1 MATGIGVF
9 AGAAGDL
16 ARLPPAR
23 HPLRTRWN
31 QGRTFTRLSSTRGLL
46 EQTIDRLRTEDPR
59 EYLVRLAEVLGARRP
74 TFERLDEGVRFVALE
89 HDLVCRVVDHRATV
103 ASRSAK
109 VHRISLVANRS
120 KRNHLR
126 LLRLLL
132 RYSQAKATNV
142 MATSTSTSQR
152 VLSASP
158 EEQPELAKVV
168 DLLAHLDT
176 AAERKTRLV
185 GPDGEGIVLPASA
198 FEALRAVVSGM
209 AQGMAM
215 TLIRSGRELTTQE
228 AADLL
233 RISRPSVIRL
243 LEDGTIPFHKVGTHR
258 RIDVEDVL
266 AYRAKR
272 NEQRR
277 AALREL
283 TEISEEIGYR

>member
-1 MATGIGVF
+1 MAMLLLVP
-9 AGAAGDL
+9 
-16 ARLPPAR
+16 LP
-23 HPLRTRWN
+23 
-31 QGRTFTRLSSTRGLL
+31 
-46 EQTIDRLRTEDPR
+46 
-59 EYLVRLAEVLGARRP
+59 
-74 TFERLDEGVRFVALE
+74 
-89 HDLVCRVVDHRATV
+89 
-103 ASRSAK
+103 
-109 VHRISLVANRS
+109 
-120 KRNHLR
+120 KRNEL
-126 LLRLLL
+126 
-132 RYSQAKATNV
+132 
-142 MATSTSTSQR
+142 MASIPTSQR
-152 VLSASP
+152 ILSATP
-158 EEQPELAKVV
+158 AEQPELAKVV

-176 AAERKTRLV
+176 SGERKTRLV

-215 TLIRSGRELTTQE
+215 TLIPSGRELTTQE
-228 AADLL
+228 AADIL

-266 AYRAKR
+266 AYRAER